1 MATTKKESKDSSFE
15 ELVEKI
21 ENMTVLEISAFT
33 KALEEK
39 FGISAKDFAM
49 AAPAGGQKGQD
60 EGEGA
65 KIEKT
70 SFDVVLKEAGV
81 SKIQAIKAVKDITGK
96 GLTEAKDMVEKLPAK
111 IAQGVKKEEA
121 EEMKKKLE
129 AAGAVAVL
137 E

>member
-1 MATTKKESKDSSFE
+1 MTTTKKESKHSSFD

-21 ENMTVLEISAFT
+21 ENMTLLEIASFT

-39 FGISAKDFAM
+39 FGISAKDFVAS
-49 AAPAGGQKGQD
+49 APSGGQKGQD
-60 EGEGA
+60 EGEEA
-65 KIEKT
+65 KAEKT
-70 SFDVVLKEAGV
+70 SFDVTLKEAGA
-81 SKIQAIKAVKDITGK
+81 SKIQVIKAVKDITGK
-96 GLTEAKDMVEKLPAK
+96 GLTEAKDMVEKLPSK